1 MVEYFDL
8 SFCRQ
13 DFHHELE
20 FGNVEEGGN
29 EECEDDGNVG
39 RSSHYTEN
47 QVSTRGPKNVNGRVA
62 LPPGRFGSIPK
73 ILGQNMSGQP
83 KMCPDSSR
91 CVQTVQDMSRQLQMF
106 LDSSKCVQT
115 AQNVSGKFKMCPDNS
130 NYPQRAQNVSRQLNL
145 SKKL

>member
-13 DFHHELE
+13 DFHHKLE

-83 KMCPDSSR
+83 KMCPDTSR
-91 CVQTVQDMSRQLQMF
+91 CVRTVQDMSRQFNMCP
-106 LDSSKCVQT
+106 DSSKYGRSRKMIT
-115 AQNVSGKFKMCPDNS
+115 HFLGMSRKRFTRFSSGIFLGATRKI
-130 NYPQRAQNVSRQLNL
+130 
-145 SKKL
+145 